1 MQRRLTTARTQRKT
15 RANLFERMATDD
27 NPCQPAS
34 VLIARRIE
42 PIASRSGICWAGFGN
57 RPARGREPA
66 SERCAHLLLVASLST
81 GAFSRVLGGPVFS
94 LQRAASYSA
103 RRACGM
109 DRRTWSAGFTQHSSS
124 KTEVTCVARP
134 VANVPCDI
142 LLASAC
148 RLLVHGLPPLP
159 GERAVFSVPRRRAT
173 PRPATQTGLRCD
185 TFFKACVGVSDRPRK
200 TSPADSAAE
209 KDQH

>member
-1 MQRRLTTARTQRKT
+1 M
-15 RANLFERMATDD
+15 
-27 NPCQPAS
+27 P
-34 VLIARRIE
+34 E
-42 PIASRSGICWAGFGN
+42 PIAPSGTPSDLPSIWGIRQKRLTMKGVVAKVPVDWFQAPSTSADSNRLSRAANVQCKSGHKN
-57 RPARGREPA
+57 RVFTRSRPNGEVP
-66 SERCAHLLLVASLST
+66 ERPI
-81 GAFSRVLGGPVFS
+81 GPV
-94 LQRAASYSA
+94 
-103 RRACGM
+103 
-109 DRRTWSAGFTQHSSS
+109 S
-124 KTEVTCVARP
+124 KTEVSCVARP

-209 KDQH
+209 KDHH